1 MGIDVIGPLPK
12 SKHNNRY
19 ILVIRNHFTRWMEAY
34 PLPSQQ
40 DETIAVQLVHAFIA
54 RYGTPLEIHSDQG
67 KNFESSL
74 LSEISKLFE
83 VSKTRTI

>member
-1 MGIDVIGPLPK
+1 M
-12 SKHNNRY
+12 
-19 ILVIRNHFTRWMEAY
+19 
-34 PLPSQQ
+34 
-40 DETIAVQLVHAFIA
+40 QLVHAFIA

-83 VSKTRTI
+83 VSKTRTISYGPVLMES